1 MLNVGIEC
9 ESIEGPESWGVGR
22 VVKKILENIASQPE
36 LAQEF
41 KFFLFFK
48 SHIPELPFLNNSIFV
63 KKIIGTK
70 SFSLYYYLLLPIKLW
85 FQKNDIMFFPNYMLP
100 ILFKGK
106 SLVVLTEDIYYEIN
120 SGTLPFRY
128 KMAYQIFSGWWATNH
143 ATKVMTISETS
154 KKKVPKIL

>member
-48 SHIPELPFLNNSIFV
+48 SHIPELPFLNNSIFL
-63 KKIIGTK
+63 IT
-70 SFSLYYYLLLPIKLW
+70 
-85 FQKNDIMFFPNYMLP
+85 
-100 ILFKGK
+100 
-106 SLVVLTEDIYYEIN
+106 
-120 SGTLPFRY
+120 FR
-128 KMAYQIFSGWWATNH
+128 
-143 ATKVMTISETS
+143 
-154 KKKVPKIL
+154 